1 MATLNSTDRHVKAVA
16 DAIRDYFPMGARS
29 VEDVRDPL
37 PADEYLWKLDLK
49 LAGHHYRFTRED
61 LDELE
66 ENMGDIFRHYP
77 PERDFPQGREY
88 PQDVKDAIMML
99 FIILIVEPKAR
110 DEALSIVFEE
120 KTKKS
125 AAPGHG
131 PANTVR
137 KLLGITPRGG
147 SRRLGKK
154 HNKTLRAARRRS
166 YK

>member
-16 DAIRDYFPMGARS
+16 DAIRDYFPTVARS
-29 VEDVRDPL
+29 ARDVRDPL
-37 PADEYLWKLDLK
+37 PADEYLWKLDHK
-49 LAGHHYRFTRED
+49 LAGRHYRFTRED

-66 ENMGDIFRHYP
+66 DSMGDIYRHYP
-77 PERDFPQGREY
+77 PQRDFPQGRDY

-99 FIILIVEPKAR
+99 FIILIVEPNAR
-110 DEALSIVFEE
+110 DEAFSIVFEE

-147 SRRLGKK
+147 SRRVGKK
-154 HNKTLRAARRRS
+154 RNKTRS
-166 YK
+166 RSRNVGTK